1 MFIPGIIISIL
12 TFPGVIFHEWGH
24 KFFCDRT
31 GVKVSEVKYFRF
43 GNPAGYVLHEPATTF
58 KQSFFITVGPFIT
71 GTVFTLIFFLLSRIF
86 RNSPIE
92 MLLIWL
98 GGSIAMNCFPSGH
111 DAKALWLE
119 TGRHAKTNSLA
130 LIGYPFAAIIWIA
143 DKLRIIW
150 FDLIYAAILYG
161 LVKVII

>member
-1 MFIPGIIISIL
+1 MRSVYDAIKS
-12 TFPGVIFHEWGH
+12 
-24 KFFCDRT
+24 
-31 GVKVSEVKYFRF
+31 
-43 GNPAGYVLHEPATTF
+43 
-58 KQSFFITVGPFIT
+58 
-71 GTVFTLIFFLLSRIF
+71 VFTLRPQTATSTQTGAAIDTLGY
-86 RNSPIE
+86 NSASVALE
-92 MLLIWL
+92 V
-98 GGSIAMNCFPSGH
+98 GAVNCFPSGH